1 MGYWFH
7 LLPDHRLAWYQMED
21 ILSSPYW
28 PIWCILIRH
37 RKHVWK
43 QHVNY
48 EGYKG
53 NHGRSHSE
61 IHQNLLRA
69 IKHYDKISPPSFQ
82 APKNLG
88 KKTIWWIFWYDIF
101 GAVCVAV
108 LTEDVPLVA
117 MSACRLPVSLPV
129 RDDGLP
135 RPLYRTQLPHWDMV
149 SWKSHHPCML
159 LIWCG

>member
-1 MGYWFH
+1 MVVG
-7 LLPDHRLAWYQMED
+7 
-21 ILSSPYW
+21 
-28 PIWCILIRH
+28 
-37 RKHVWK
+37 KHVWK

-48 EGYKG
+48 GGYKG

-61 IHQNLLRA
+61 INRNLLRA
-69 IKHYDKISPPSFQ
+69 IKHYDKISPSSLTVGPIQKFIKICCQ
-82 APKNLG
+82 LNTVIKFLHRVFRHQRTWG

-117 MSACRLPVSLPV
+117 TSACRLPVSLPV
-129 RDDGLP
+129 RNDGLP
-135 RPLYRTQLPHWDMV
+135 GPLYRTQLPHWNRV
-149 SWKSHHPCML
+149 SWKLHHPYML